1 MREQKI
7 KGLFLLIIALIF
19 LIVFFLTW
27 GDIKSFFSIII
38 VLVCG
43 GLGILYIK
51 GEQKGTHRKRR
62 R

>member
-7 KGLFLLIIALIF
+7 KGMVLLTIAGIF
-19 LIVFFLTW
+19 LVIFFLTR

-43 GLGILYIK
+43 GLGILYIMC
-51 GEQKGTHRKRR
+51 GEKRMPRRKRR
-62 R
+62 